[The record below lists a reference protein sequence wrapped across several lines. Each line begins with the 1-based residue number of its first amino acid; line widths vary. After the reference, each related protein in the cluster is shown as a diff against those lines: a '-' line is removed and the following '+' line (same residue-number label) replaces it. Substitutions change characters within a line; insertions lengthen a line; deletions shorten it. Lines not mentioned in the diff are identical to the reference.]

1 MNERLT
7 TRIAAVGL
15 FTGGILGMVGSFVSS
30 SAVRGLAW
38 GIDGIA
44 LIVAT
49 ALLTIYFF
57 RKGYDGLAAGFLIF
71 VVGESLILSY
81 NAADLNEDV
90 SSFGAGTA
98 LWATSLVMI
107 SFQNVFHKLIR
118 FTGFMAAVMFSI
130 VSVQIFAGG
139 SINALTQPLP
149 FFAYP
154 FFVVTIFGWGW
165 KLLHWR
171 PQLV

>member
-7 TRIAAVGL
+7 TRIAALGL
-15 FTGGILGMVGSFVSS
+15 FTGGILGMVGSLVSS
-30 SAVRGLAW
+30 TAVRGLAW
-38 GIDGIA
+38 GMDGIA

-57 RKGYDGLAAGFLIF
+57 RKGYDSLAAGFLIF
-71 VVGESLILSY
+71 VVGESLILSC

-98 LWATSLVMI
+98 LWAASLVLI
-107 SFQNVFHKLIR
+107 SFQNVFPKLIR
-118 FTGFMAAVMFSI
+118 LTGFVAALMFSI
-130 VSVQIFAGG
+130 VSIQIFTGAAV
-139 SINALTQPLP
+139 NALTQPLP

-154 FFVVTIFGWGW
+154 FFVATIFGWGW
-165 KLLHWR
+165 KLLHR
-171 PQLV
+171 